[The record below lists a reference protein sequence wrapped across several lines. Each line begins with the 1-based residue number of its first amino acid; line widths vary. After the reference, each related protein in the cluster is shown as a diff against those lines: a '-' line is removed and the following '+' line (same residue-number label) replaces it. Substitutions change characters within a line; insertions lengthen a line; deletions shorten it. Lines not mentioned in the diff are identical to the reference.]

1 MQKSIEYRCLICDK
15 NYKTYQTLWKHNKKF
30 HNNNNCNS
38 IPIVSESIPIVSESI
53 PIVSI
58 INIDKNTCK
67 ICNKKY
73 SSPQNRWKHEQK
85 CKNNNKI
92 FTNEIDKLNAEN
104 KQKELSLLLLKEEKE
119 ILKLKLKL
127 EKSNKIDNIT
137 LKKLN
142 KKLLERNNLIKNSTV
157 NSHNQ
162 IQNNIVNNNFQLI
175 GFGKE
180 EVVELLTNKEKKLI
194 MNAKYGCLE
203 KLVETVHCGKYNQ
216 FKNIIITNMKDQ
228 YMYKYDDGKG
238 QFILSTKNDVLNSLI
253 NYRLDDLEVIY
264 NDLIEDNKL
273 DEKTKD
279 IIEKFINKINYSDS
293 KFTDYDGKEHET
305 YKQYKINEIKV
316 LLYNN
321 QDKITNDISLLLTT
335 NEVPLIINNDQL
347 IEEI

>member
-15 NYKTYQTLWKHNKKF
+15 DYKTYQTLWKHNKKF
-30 HNNNNCNS
+30 HNNEKIICQDMSSKCQDVSSKCQVIVCENCN
-38 IPIVSESIPIVSESI
+38 
-53 PIVSI
+53 
-58 INIDKNTCK
+58 KQFNTRQAK
-67 ICNKKY
+67 SLHKK
-73 SSPQNRWKHEQK
+73 K
-85 CKNNNKI
+85 CKI
-92 FTNEIDKLNAEN
+92 FTNELDKLNAEN

-238 QFILSTKNDVLNSLI
+238 QFVLSTKTDVLNSLI

-273 DEKTKD
+273 DNKTKD
-279 IIEKFINKINYSDS
+279 IIEKFVNKINYSDS
-293 KFTDYDGKEHET
+293 KFTDSDGKDHET
-305 YKQYKINEIKV
+305 YKHYKINEIKV

-335 NEVPLIINNDQL
+335 NEVPFNN
-347 IEEI
+347 IEIL

>member
-1 MQKSIEYRCLICDK
+1 MDEKVNGTSKYRCKICNK
-15 NYKTYQTLWKHNKKF
+15 YYSSNSSLCNHNKKF
-30 HNNNNCNS
+30 H
-38 IPIVSESIPIVSESI
+38 
-53 PIVSI
+53 I
-58 INIDKNTCK
+58 INDTKMSPFVTTTDTKMSPFVTTKSYECKFCNKNFNHRQNKYQHEKTCK
-67 ICNKKY
+67 I
-73 SSPQNRWKHEQK
+73 
-85 CKNNNKI
+85 NNS
-92 FTNEIDKLNAEN
+92 EIDKLKEEN
-104 KQKELSLLLLKEEKE
+104 KHKELSLLLLKEEKE
-119 ILKLKLKL
+119 ILKLKIKL

-142 KKLLERNNLIKNSTV
+142 KKLLERHNLIKNSTV
-157 NSHNQ
+157 NSHNN
-162 IQNNIVNNNFQLI
+162 IQNNNIVNNYQLI

-180 EVVELLTNKEKKLI
+180 EVVELLSNKEKKLI
-194 MNAKYGCLE
+194 INAKYGCLE

-228 YMYKYDDGKG
+228 YMYKYDDIKG
-238 QFILSTKNDVLNSLI
+238 QFVLSTKTEVLNSLI

-279 IIEKFINKINYSDS
+279 IIEKFVNKINYSDS
-293 KFTDYDGKEHET
+293 KFTDSDGKEHET

-335 NEVPLIINNDQL
+335 NEVPINSMSNGPL
-347 IEEI
+347 IEEIN

>member
-1 MQKSIEYRCLICDK
+1 MNDMCEY
-15 NYKTYQTLWKHNKKF
+15 
-30 HNNNNCNS
+30 S
-38 IPIVSESIPIVSESI
+38 
-53 PIVSI
+53 
-58 INIDKNTCK
+58 CK

-73 SSPQNRWKHEQK
+73 SSQSSLCNHNKRFHSDILVKKSHEFVKTSQEKVKNSKEFYCKYCNKQFSYKQSKYDHQK
-85 CKNNNKI
+85 NYCKIKNNNIEIKNKDIELEKI
-92 FTNEIDKLNAEN
+92 KLKLA
-104 KQKELSLLLLKEEKE
+104 KEEKE
-119 ILKLKLKL
+119 ILKLKIKL
-127 EKSNKIDNIT
+127 EKSSKIDNIT

-157 NSHNQ
+157 NSHNST
-162 IQNNIVNNNFQLI
+162 QNNIVNNYQLV

-203 KLVETVHCGKYNQ
+203 KLVETIHCGKYNQ

-228 YMYKYDDGKG
+228 YMYKYDADKG
-238 QFILSTKNDVLNSLI
+238 QFILSTKIEVLNSLI

-264 NDLIEDNKL
+264 NDLLEDNKL

-279 IIEKFINKINYSDS
+279 IIEIFVNKINYSDS
-293 KFTDYDGKEHET
+293 KFTDYDGKDHET

-321 QDKITNDISLLLTT
+321 YDKITNDISLLLTT
-335 NEVPLIINNDQL
+335 NEVPFNISNSSM
-347 IEEI
+347 IEEIN

>member
-1 MQKSIEYRCLICDK
+1 MDQKV
-15 NYKTYQTLWKHNKKF
+15 NYKSELRCNSCNKYYSSKSSLCNHNKKF
-30 HNNNNCNS
+30 HNEHVVERGSFVQNNEVVCGTFEVLDKKLYKLPQCKFCN
-38 IPIVSESIPIVSESI
+38 
-53 PIVSI
+53 
-58 INIDKNTCK
+58 KQFNTRQAKSLHKKKCK
-67 ICNKKY
+67 IF
-73 SSPQNRWKHEQK
+73 
-85 CKNNNKI
+85 I
-92 FTNEIDKLNAEN
+92 NELDKLNAEN

-203 KLVETVHCGKYNQ
+203 KLVETIHCGKYNH

-335 NEVPLIINNDQL
+335 NEVPLIINNDQI

>member
-1 MQKSIEYRCLICDK
+1 MDTNMDKKMEFHCNICKKYYSSYKS
-15 NYKTYQTLWKHNKKF
+15 LWNHNTKF
-30 HNNNNCNS
+30 HNNNHQLLSTNHKLLSTNINQISTNTLLSTNS
-38 IPIVSESIPIVSESI
+38 KTY
-53 PIVSI
+53 
-58 INIDKNTCK
+58 DCK
-67 ICNKKY
+67 YCNKSY
-73 SSPQNRWKHEQK
+73 NIIQSRWKHEQK
-85 CKNNNKI
+85 CKEKNN
-92 FTNEIDKLNAEN
+92 
-104 KQKELSLLLLKEEKE
+104 LLLNIKAETELEKVKLQVVKEEKE

-127 EKSNKIDNIT
+127 EKSNKIDNVT

-180 EVVELLTNKEKKLI
+180 EVVDLLSNKEKKLI

-238 QFILSTKNDVLNSLI
+238 QFVLSTKNEVLNSLI
-253 NYRLDDLEVIY
+253 NYRLDDLDVIY

-279 IIEKFINKINYSDS
+279 IIEKFVNKINYSDS
-293 KFTDYDGKEHET
+293 KFTDIDGKDHEN
-305 YKQYKINEIKV
+305 YKQYKVNEIKV

-335 NEVPLIINNDQL
+335 NEVPYDNNNQI

>member
-1 MQKSIEYRCLICDK
+1 MDEKVNDMCEY
-15 NYKTYQTLWKHNKKF
+15 
-30 HNNNNCNS
+30 S
-38 IPIVSESIPIVSESI
+38 
-53 PIVSI
+53 
-58 INIDKNTCK
+58 CK

-73 SSPQNRWKHEQK
+73 SSQSSLCNHNKRFHSDILVKKSHEFVKTSQEKVKNSKEFYCKYCNKQFSYKQSKYDHQK
-85 CKNNNKI
+85 NYCKIKNNNIEIKNKDIELEKI
-92 FTNEIDKLNAEN
+92 KLKLA
-104 KQKELSLLLLKEEKE
+104 KEEKE
-119 ILKLKLKL
+119 ILKLKIKL
-127 EKSNKIDNIT
+127 EKSSKIDNIT

-157 NSHNQ
+157 NSHNST
-162 IQNNIVNNNFQLI
+162 QNNIVNNYQLV

-203 KLVETVHCGKYNQ
+203 KLVETIHCGKYNQ

-228 YMYKYDDGKG
+228 YMYKYDADKG
-238 QFILSTKNDVLNSLI
+238 QFILSTKIEVLNSLI

-264 NDLIEDNKL
+264 NDLLEDNKL

-279 IIEKFINKINYSDS
+279 IIEIFVNKINYSDS
-293 KFTDYDGKEHET
+293 KFTDYDGKDHET

-321 QDKITNDISLLLTT
+321 YDKITNDISLLLTT
-335 NEVPLIINNDQL
+335 NEVPFNISNSSM
-347 IEEI
+347 IEEIN

>member
-1 MQKSIEYRCLICDK
+1 MNEKVNIESAIRCKLCNKIYASKSSLCNHTK
-15 NYKTYQTLWKHNKKF
+15 NIHTNNTYDCKSKVSQSQSKVSQSQSKVSQSQSKV
-30 HNNNNCNS
+30 S
-38 IPIVSESIPIVSESI
+38 QSESISY
-53 PIVSI
+53 
-58 INIDKNTCK
+58 K
-67 ICNKKY
+67 CNFCSKEYKHKQ
-73 SSPQNRWKHEQK
+73 SKWSHEQK
-85 CKNNNKI
+85 CKNKI
-92 FTNEIDKLNAEN
+92 NELCKLKEEN
-104 KQKELSLLLLKEEKE
+104 KQRELELQIKKEEKE

-127 EKSNKIDNIT
+127 EKSNKVDNIT

-142 KKLLERNNLIKNSTV
+142 KKLLERHNLIKNSTI
-157 NSHNQ
+157 NSHNN
-162 IQNNIVNNNFQLI
+162 IQNNVVNNFQLV

-180 EVVELLTNKEKKLI
+180 EVVELLSNKEKKLI

-203 KLVETVHCGKYNQ
+203 KLVETIHCGKYNQ

-238 QFILSTKNDVLNSLI
+238 QFILSTKNEVLNSLI

-279 IIEKFINKINYSDS
+279 IIEKFVNKINYSDS
-293 KFTDYDGKEHET
+293 KFTDIDGREHDT

-335 NEVPLIINNDQL
+335 NEITGPTELL
-347 IEEI
+347 